1 MLSNTIRAR
10 FLEFFKN
17 RGHALLPSSPVFPH
31 NDPSILFINAGM
43 NQFKDI
49 FLNKESSDYTRVST
63 AQKCIRAGG
72 KHNDLENVG
81 HTSRHLTFFEMLGNF
96 SFGDYF
102 KEEVISFAWEASL
115 SVFNFDPEKIWAT
128 VHEKDDEAFS
138 LWEKYLPPEKIVRL
152 QDKDNFWSMADTGPC
167 GFCSE
172 LLFDRGA
179 SFSSATSPE
188 NDPEGERFL
197 EYWNLVFM
205 EFNRSKKGSLNPLP
219 KKNVDTGAGLERL
232 VSLLSGVSSVFETDV
247 LRHIIRKIESLSR
260 KDYISSFEGAPFRV
274 VADHVRSLSFAI
286 ADGLLPGNV
295 DRGYVLRKILRRAV
309 NYGRQIGFSK
319 PFLGEIIPALVEVMG
334 EAYPEL
340 KSAQQ
345 HICDVLTGEEEN
357 YLRTLSRG
365 GTLFQKI
372 ITHSQEQGKISGEDA
387 FKLKD
392 TYGLPLDE
400 ICLMAKDHG
409 ISVDTKTFVLLDQ
422 QSRDLSRK
430 SSGKMRADHNAMYE
444 TLDPSISS
452 NFCGYETT
460 SFDSFILCLLKNGQS
475 VDRLNEGE
483 EGEIILSSTPFYPE
497 KGGQVGDQGEIFSSS
512 GSFSVKDTQSPRAG
526 IIVHKGRVTEGSL
539 SSQSAVTAHVNYGRR
554 LKICANHSSCH
565 LLHKTLEVVLGSH
578 VRQAGS
584 YVDESKIRLDFT
596 HPQALSKQDLR
607 TIEDIVNEKIRENL
621 NINVRESLYAD
632 VVDNKDVK
640 QFFGDKYGDV
650 VRVVDM
656 EFSKELCGGTH
667 ARSTG
672 CIGIFLIVKEQAV
685 GTGIRRIEAVT
696 GEEALAFSRRKE
708 DLLASLS
715 RKLQS
720 PDDALE
726 IKVDNLYSELSDA
739 KEKIKKLED
748 QFIWQDIECL
758 SPRKIGERV
767 FLVVHETDPDYAH
780 ALRLYADKLHQKS
793 PQNLITVSMAGKGNR
808 KTILVKISDN
818 LVAEG
823 LHANAFLTN
832 VLSPLGGKC
841 GGKANYSQGSAMSLP
856 QTEDIISIVQ
866 QWISTQ
872 SK

>member
-17 RGHALLPSSPVFPH
+17 RGHVLLPSSPVFPH

-43 NQFKDI
+43 NQFKNI
-49 FLNKESSDYTRVST
+49 FLNKENTDYTRVST
-63 AQKCIRAGG
+63 SQKCIRAGG

-102 KEEVISFAWEASL
+102 KKEVISFAWEASL

-138 LWEKYLPPEKIVRL
+138 LWEKYLPTERIVRL

-172 LLFDRGA
+172 LLFDRGNSFGSA
-179 SFSSATSPE
+179 SSPE
-188 NDPEGERFL
+188 HDPEGERFL

-205 EFNRSKKGSLNPLP
+205 EFNRAKEGSLTPLP
-219 KKNVDTGAGLERL
+219 KKNIDTGAGLERL
-232 VSLLSGVSSVFETDV
+232 VSLLAGTSSVFETDV
-247 LRHIIRKIESLSR
+247 LRHIIEKIERLSN
-260 KDYISSFEGAPFRV
+260 KNYSPSNQGAPFRV
-274 VADHVRSLSFAI
+274 IADHVRSLSFAI

-309 NYGRQIGFSK
+309 NYGKLIGFNN
-319 PFLGEIIPALVEVMG
+319 PFLGEIIPSLIEVMG
-334 EAYPEL
+334 DAYPEL
-340 KSAQQ
+340 KEAEN
-345 HICDVLTGEEEN
+345 HICNVLTGEEEN
-357 YLRTLSRG
+357 YLRTLNRG

-372 ITHSQEQGKISGEDA
+372 IAHSQSKGIISGEDA

-400 ICLMAKDHG
+400 ICLMAKDHN
-409 ISVDTKTFVLLDQ
+409 ISVDVEAFSLLDQ

-430 SSGKMRADHNAMYE
+430 SAGKTKVDLSSSYE
-444 TLDPSISS
+444 LLDSDFSS
-452 NFCGYETT
+452 TFCGYETT
-460 SFDSFILCLLKNGQS
+460 SSESFILCLLKDGKP
-475 VDRLNEGE
+475 VDSLTEGE
-483 EGEIILSSTPFYPE
+483 QGEIILSQTPFYSE

-512 GSFSVKDTQSPRAG
+512 GSFFVEDTQSPRAN
-526 IIVHKGRVTEGSL
+526 IIVHKGKMTTGSL
-539 SSQSAVTAHVNYGRR
+539 SVREAITAQVNRGRR

-565 LLHKTLEVVLGSH
+565 LLHKALEVVLGSH

-596 HPQALSKQDLR
+596 HHQALTKKDLR
-607 TIEDIVNEKIRENL
+607 AIEDIVNEKIQENL
-621 NINVRESLYAD
+621 EINVRESLYSD
-632 VVDNKDVK
+632 VIHCSEIK

-667 ARSTG
+667 AKSTG
-672 CIGIFLIVKEQAV
+672 CIGAFLIVKEQAV
-685 GTGIRRIEAVT
+685 GTGIRRIEAIS
-696 GEEALAFSRRKE
+696 GEEALKFLRRKE

-715 RKLQS
+715 KKLQTPEDS
-720 PDDALE
+720 LE
-726 IKVDNLYSELSDA
+726 IKLDNLYKELSEA
-739 KEKIKKLED
+739 KETIKKLED
-748 QFIWQDIECL
+748 LFILQDIEHL
-758 SPRKIGERV
+758 KSSKIEEKIS
-767 FLVVHETDPDYAH
+767 LIIHEIDSNYAH
-780 ALRLYADKLHQKS
+780 AIRTYADKLHHKTPS
-793 PQNLITVSMAGKGNR
+793 NLVSILTTSKGEKN
-808 KTILVKISDN
+808 TILIKISDN

-823 LHANAFLTN
+823 FHANSLLHTI
-832 VLSPLGGKC
+832 LLPLGGKC
-841 GGKANYSQGSAMSLP
+841 GGKANCSQGSSPKQP
-856 QTEDIISIVQ
+856 QPEDIISTVQ
-866 QWISTQ
+866 QWILTQ